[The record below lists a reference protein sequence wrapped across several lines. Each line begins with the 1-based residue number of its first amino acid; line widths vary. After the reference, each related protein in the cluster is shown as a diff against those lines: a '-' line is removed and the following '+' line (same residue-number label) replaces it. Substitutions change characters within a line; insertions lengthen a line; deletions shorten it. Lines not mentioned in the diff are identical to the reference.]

1 MKFDNIVSFSDLVA
15 LVTLVTICVTGIF
28 SFIQYRNSVKT
39 KRAEYMKEL
48 NDTIRNDKDIQE
60 VMYKIDYNEHWYDE
74 KFRNSG
80 DFEYKVDKTLSYF
93 SYLCYL
99 RKMKMIAEKEFAFFK
114 YRVQRIVKNKE
125 VIGYFYDLYHFSK
138 YHNVPFSFQYLFE
151 YFYL

>member
-60 VMYKIDYNEHWYDE
+60 VMYMMTEI
-74 KFRNSG
+74 F
-80 DFEYKVDKTLSYF
+80 L
-93 SYLCYL
+93 
-99 RKMKMIAEKEFAFFK
+99 
-114 YRVQRIVKNKE
+114 
-125 VIGYFYDLYHFSK
+125 
-138 YHNVPFSFQYLFE
+138 
-151 YFYL
+151 